1 MRTFR
6 VGLLGL
12 GTVGCGVAQVLQT
25 NQDVIRQRLGAGIEL
40 TRISD
45 LDLDRP
51 RPVDVDPTLLT
62 TNAQE
67 VVKDESIEIVVEL
80 IGGYEPARTLLLQA
94 LEHGKHVVTA
104 NKALLARN
112 GLEIFEAAGRRG
124 LDVGFEASVG
134 GGIPIIR
141 AIKEGFSADRIR
153 SISCII
159 NGTGNYILSKMT
171 DEGRPFEEVL
181 REAQEKGYAEAD
193 PSFDIDGIDSAHKL
207 AILASLAFGTPVPE
221 EKVFTEGIRRIEPV
235 DIEFAREFGYRIKLL
250 AIAKEMDGKVEVR
263 VHPTMVPTTNIL
275 STVDGV
281 LNAVHVEGDAVGS
294 TIFIG
299 RGAGSLPT
307 ASAVVGDIIDICR
320 NILKGSPGRVP
331 PLSYPLEALLPLPI
345 SDVND
350 IVTEYY
356 LRVMA
361 EDQPGV
367 LSQVSGILGDN
378 GISISSVIQRG
389 RRKEGAV
396 PVVLMTHQAK
406 EGAMQIALKAIDGL
420 DVVAGPSML
429 IRVENT
435 LASEAME

>member
-1 MRTFR
+1 MRTFQ

-12 GTVGCGVAQVLQT
+12 GTVGCGVAHILQT
-25 NQDVIRQRLGAGIEL
+25 NQDVIQERLGAGIEL
-40 TRISD
+40 ARVAD

-51 RPVDVDPTLLT
+51 RSVGVDRERMT

-67 VVKDESIEIVVEL
+67 VVKDPEIEIVVEL
-80 IGGYEPARTLLLQA
+80 IGGYEPARSLLLQA
-94 LEHGKHVVTA
+94 LEEGKHIVTA

-112 GLEIFEAAGRRG
+112 GSEIFEAAARRG

-141 AIKEGFSADRIR
+141 AIKEGFSANRLR

-171 DEGRPFEEVL
+171 DEGRPFKEVL
-181 REAQEKGYAEAD
+181 AEAQEKGFAEAD
-193 PSFDIDGIDSAHKL
+193 PSFDVDGIDSAHKL
-207 AILASLAFGTPVPE
+207 AILATLAFGTHVPE

-250 AIAKEMDGKVEVR
+250 AIAKEADGKVEVR

-281 LNAVHVEGDAVGS
+281 LNAVLVEGDAVGT

-299 RGAGSLPT
+299 QGAGSLPT
-307 ASAVVGDIIDICR
+307 ASAVVGDIIDTCR
-320 NILKGSPGRVP
+320 NILTGATGRVP
-331 PLSYPLEALLPLPI
+331 ALSYRPEAMRHLPI

-350 IVTEYY
+350 TVTKYY
-356 LRVMA
+356 LRIMA
-361 EDQPGV
+361 LDQPGV
-367 LSQVSGILGDN
+367 LSKVSGILGEND
-378 GISISSVIQRG
+378 ISIASVIQRD

-396 PVVLMTHQAK
+396 PVVLMTHHAR
-406 EGAMQIALKAIDGL
+406 EGSVQRALSAIDQL

-429 IRVENT
+429 IRVENNQ
-435 LASEAME
+435 ASESAG

>member
-25 NQDVIRQRLGAGIEL
+25 NQDVIRRRLGAGIQL

-51 RPVDVDPTLLT
+51 RPVEVDPTLLT

-193 PSFDIDGIDSAHKL
+193 PSLDIDGIDSAHKL

-250 AIAKEMDGKVEVR
+250 AIAKEMDGQVEVR

-281 LNAVHVEGDAVGS
+281 LNAVHVEGDAGGS

-320 NILKGSPGRVP
+320 NILKGSAGRVP
-331 PLSYPLEALLPLPI
+331 PMSYLPEALLPLPI

-378 GISISSVIQRG
+378 DISISSVIQRG